1 MPLEFF
7 LTGDLKFLLDW
18 CGVHSKLHFCLFC
31 DVHRDAR
38 NKCFKL
44 VETQAGDT
52 IKSLATGE
60 NTSLCIPMAYKLW
73 HFITLPSLLQMEGS
87 LLGFYSRSMAW
98 IRRLRPTTRI
108 ASVYIASSLRPLLRV
123 TLLLHLAMISGTGP
137 FLQLFWVI
145 SMFLYRRGQFFGK

>member
-1 MPLEFF
+1 MIHWTESILHDSCRRRCSSPHYGTWEGLMVACIEAIRPRGEGSIDGHGRSGAFPIFTSITWMICDPYWSLSCLNAQLVQMPLEFF

-60 NTSLCIPMAYKLW
+60 NTSLCIPMAYKLC
-73 HFITLPSLLQMEGS
+73 LQ
-87 LLGFYSRSMAW
+87 SR
-98 IRRLRPTTRI
+98 I
-108 ASVYIASSLRPLLRV
+108 
-123 TLLLHLAMISGTGP
+123 
-137 FLQLFWVI
+137 
-145 SMFLYRRGQFFGK
+145 